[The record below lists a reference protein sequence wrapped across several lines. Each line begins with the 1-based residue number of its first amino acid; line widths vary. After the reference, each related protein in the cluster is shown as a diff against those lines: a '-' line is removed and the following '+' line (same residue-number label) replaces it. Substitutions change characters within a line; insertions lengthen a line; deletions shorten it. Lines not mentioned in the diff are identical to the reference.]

1 MKGKNITILHFI
13 TTFYNCALR
22 IQTGGATRVLKS
34 NGTVFNKVQIDSHSL
49 RKNVTTNKK

>member
-34 NGTVFNKVQIDSHSL
+34 NGTVFNKVQIDGHSL

>member
-1 MKGKNITILHFI
+1 MKGENITNLHFI
-13 TTFYNCALR
+13 TTFYNCALI
-22 IQTGGATRVLKS
+22 IQTGGGTRVLKP